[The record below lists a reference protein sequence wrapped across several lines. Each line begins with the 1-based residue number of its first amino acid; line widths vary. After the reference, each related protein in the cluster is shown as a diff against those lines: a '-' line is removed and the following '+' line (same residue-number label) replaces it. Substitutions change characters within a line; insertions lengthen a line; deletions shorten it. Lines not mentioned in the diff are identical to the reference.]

1 MLYDKYVKRYC
12 KYKEYIIT
20 INIESYKTY
29 GEEDKKISDK
39 TNASYH
45 IKDFLVVSI
54 QHIVTNILLQEI
66 LIKDHNDNYTLE
78 IGKSY
83 ENKFIYYFMTYDR
96 AFQENFIRD
105 KQYILY
111 SNGYSGIHKDY
122 YDNGMIKCEF
132 FHNNGKI
139 NGLLKK
145 YYENKNNSIKIIQE
159 YVDGIKHGLHQKY
172 HENGIINIIATFD
185 MNNIIS
191 YKVYNKNN
199 ILIYQGD
206 YDKNK
211 LISYT
216 VYHPLSGE
224 III

>member
-1 MLYDKYVKRYC
+1 
-12 KYKEYIIT
+12 
-20 INIESYKTY
+20 
-29 GEEDKKISDK
+29 
-39 TNASYH
+39 
-45 IKDFLVVSI
+45 
-54 QHIVTNILLQEI
+54 
-66 LIKDHNDNYTLE
+66 
-78 IGKSY
+78 
-83 ENKFIYYFMTYDR
+83 MTYDR

-191 YKVYNKNN
+191 YKLYNKNN
-199 ILIYQGD
+199 ILI
-206 YDKNK
+206 
-211 LISYT
+211 
-216 VYHPLSGE
+216 
-224 III
+224 